1 MRWLL
6 VTIAIVAGLVGAWRL
21 GFGYAK
27 NRLRGL
33 ASQVEL
39 PAAQSLRVARARL
52 ASLDSAR
59 LIEERFPSAPAY
71 STRTALLR
79 ASLDAVETD
88 GLFCEF
94 GVASG
99 ATTNAMA
106 EHRPAV
112 VFHGFDSFEG
122 LPEDWRTGFAKG
134 AFAMNGLPL
143 VRSNV
148 RLYKGWFDQTLPA
161 FLNAN
166 PGPVAFLHMDAD
178 LYSSTKTVFDAL
190 GDRLRPGTVIQFDE
204 YFNYPGWR
212 RGEFQ
217 AFEELVEEYGI
228 EYEVIGYCDGPM
240 TFEQAAFRINKI
252 GGRLGASSPG
262 DEAPPRQQHARPN
275 QHDAGE

>member
-6 VTIAIVAGLVGAWRL
+6 VTIAIAAGLVGAWRL
-21 GFGYAK
+21 GFGSAK

-52 ASLDSAR
+52 ASLDSAG
-59 LIEERFPSAPAY
+59 LIEERFPAAPAY
-71 STRTALLR
+71 STRSELLR
-79 ASLDAVETD
+79 ASLDAVESE
-88 GLFCEF
+88 GLYCEF

-99 ATTNAMA
+99 ATINIMA
-106 EHRPAV
+106 EHRPAA

-134 AFAMNGLPL
+134 AFSMDGLPP

-148 RLYKGWFDQTLPA
+148 KLYKGWFDQTLPA
-161 FLNAN
+161 FLQAN
-166 PGPVAFLHMDAD
+166 SGPVAFLHMDAD

-190 GDRLRPGTVIQFDE
+190 GDRLRPGSVIQFDE

-217 AFEELVEEYGI
+217 AFEELVEEHGV
-228 EYEVIGYCDGPM
+228 EYEVLGYCDGPM
-240 TFEQAAFRINKI
+240 TFEQVAFRITEI
-252 GGRLGASSPG
+252 AGRARASSEP
-262 DEAPPRQQHARPN
+262 AKP
-275 QHDAGE
+275 